1 MSSQREAY
9 QIPTGQQ
16 SPAAGMAMRSVV
28 NTSSA
33 ANDEGLPMRYI
44 CGDCGTTFPLK
55 RADTIRCVECGC
67 RVLYKE
73 RTKRYCARSPHGIHC
88 TCPPLRKKGELPSTK
103 KGRAEFDGKGAF
115 DI

>member
-9 QIPTGQQ
+9 QIPSGQQ
-16 SPAAGMAMRSVV
+16 SPSAGMAMRSVV

-73 RTKRYCARSPHGIHC
+73 RTKRYVSPSPLCAFTSGTRRSF
-88 TCPPLRKKGELPSTK
+88 
-103 KGRAEFDGKGAF
+103 RAQPAAGQV
-115 DI
+115 

>member
-9 QIPTGQQ
+9 QIPSGQQ
-16 SPAAGMAMRSVV
+16 SPSAGMAMRSVV

-73 RTKRYCARSPHGIHC
+73 RTKRMVQFEAR
-88 TCPPLRKKGELPSTK
+88 
-103 KGRAEFDGKGAF
+103 
-115 DI
+115 

>member
-73 RTKRYCARSPHGIHC
+73 RTKRYVVPPMAR
-88 TCPPLRKKGELPSTK
+88 TCRPEKRRKNLAQEWTELLLPRRFSLVF
-103 KGRAEFDGKGAF
+103 ELY
-115 DI
+115 